1 MRFAI
6 YAMVYLG
13 SALMVFNIFGFIR
26 FARKAAGKMKGRKK
40 TILYIPIILLVMF
53 LLGYLAVG
61 IFGNPD
67 LIVSGIL
74 FGGSIFVFVMYVML
88 DRITKHLMEREQLEA
103 KLMVTEESNRAKTE
117 FLSGVSH
124 EMRTPLNVILGLDT
138 MALKDESLSDETR
151 DRVEK
156 IGSSARHLL
165 SLINNILDMNSME
178 TGEFTVKNGE
188 FDLDETVTQINAI
201 AETQCAEK
209 GLTYSCVVSDEAQG
223 AYFGDEMRLRQIIL
237 SLLDNAVKYTD
248 AGTVTLSINSTSDGQ
263 LRFTVRDTGV
273 GISADF
279 LPKIFEVFSKEDT
292 SSTSSRDGSGLGLA
306 VTKSLVD
313 HLGGTI
319 TAESEKNIG
328 SAFTVTLPMKRM
340 QAEDRSYEDV
350 SLEGKRIL
358 IVEDI
363 EENAEIVA
371 DLLELEGAVSE
382 HANNGK
388 AAVSMFCSSEPGYY
402 DVILM
407 DLRMPE
413 MDGLTATKKI
423 RASGHK
429 DAKTVPIIALTANAF
444 DSDVKESLNAGMDLH
459 LAKPTDSDKLYAA
472 IKRVLSVDRVKEETA
487 L

>member
-292 SSTSSRDGSGLGLA
+292 SSTSSRDGSGREILRSFRPA
-306 VTKSLVD
+306 
-313 HLGGTI
+313 GT
-319 TAESEKNIG
+319 
-328 SAFTVTLPMKRM
+328 L
-340 QAEDRSYEDV
+340 
-350 SLEGKRIL
+350 
-358 IVEDI
+358 
-363 EENAEIVA
+363 
-371 DLLELEGAVSE
+371 
-382 HANNGK
+382 
-388 AAVSMFCSSEPGYY
+388 
-402 DVILM
+402 
-407 DLRMPE
+407 
-413 MDGLTATKKI
+413 
-423 RASGHK
+423 
-429 DAKTVPIIALTANAF
+429 
-444 DSDVKESLNAGMDLH
+444 
-459 LAKPTDSDKLYAA
+459 
-472 IKRVLSVDRVKEETA
+472 
-487 L
+487 